1 MHGGAVGGHG
11 GGSRDDARDAC
22 TAQGADVQEVLAMHD
37 DQVDEGHDLAHVG
50 DGAANVHRAKCTYD
64 AGILDV
70 VRALMMPLQS
80 I

>member
-1 MHGGAVGGHG
+1 
-11 GGSRDDARDAC
+11 
-22 TAQGADVQEVLAMHD
+22 MHD